1 VLALLFCAEFCD
13 PLLFS
18 ATFSRTLFILNLFI
32 LLFLD
37 VLEEFLVKI
46 FTGSFEL
53 ADRLLDELG
62 FINNAWVAIRPL
74 AVK

>member
-1 VLALLFCAEFCD
+1 MLALLFCAEFCD

-53 ADRLLDELG
+53 ADRLLDELV
-62 FINNAWVAIRPL
+62 FVNNAWVAI
-74 AVK
+74 